1 MTNSTATPG
10 SDAYLAS
17 LAGIV
22 ADIEVAERQVTVAQ
36 VAQLRV
42 LARAGQLAETQSVGA
57 AARVRAHD
65 MALRAIAAEVGGVM
79 HATDRTIQRRID
91 EARTIVEDYPAA
103 LAAWESGRIARG
115 HVLVI
120 VETGAVVPPDLRE
133 QFEAAAIARCERDT
147 PNRVRAELEILAQ
160 RMHPRSSTERHV
172 AAAAAR
178 CIRLVPGRD
187 GMSDLIATLPTV
199 IAAGIHDRL
208 TQQAR
213 AVIDS
218 RAAIA
223 DAGRE
228 TPDES
233 DLLAL
238 GLGADGVRAGDG
250 GADELTT
257 GELSADSSR
266 EPTAAE
272 LAATDHRSTDQV
284 RADIFADLLLAGTPA
299 IDPTGTGDGAGP
311 LGTIRGHVQVVVS
324 ATTLWGADDGP
335 ADLIGQSPIDAA
347 SARELAGGARIWE
360 RLLTHP
366 VTGTVLAVDSYRVPP
381 AMRRYLQARDQHCR
395 FPGCRVPAIRCE
407 IDHTH
412 DHALGGPTDHCNL
425 GHLCQR
431 HHSMKQFTAW
441 RVRQLPGGVLH
452 WTSPTGRTYRE
463 DAPTPAVMFAPA
475 VPYADDPAPF

>member
-1 MTNSTATPG
+1 M
-10 SDAYLAS
+10 AS
-17 LAGIV
+17 LAEIV
-22 ADIEVAERQVTVAQ
+22 ADVESTERHVTVAQ

-42 LARAGQLAETQSVGA
+42 LARAGQLAETQAAGA

-65 MALRAIAAEVGGVM
+65 MALRAIAAEVGGVLR
-79 HATDRTIQRRID
+79 ATDRTVQRRID

-103 LAAWESGRIARG
+103 LSAWETGRIARG

-120 VETGAVVPPDLRE
+120 VETGAVVPPDLRGE
-133 QFEAAAIARCERDT
+133 FEAAAIARCERDT
-147 PNRVRAELEILAQ
+147 PNRVRPELEILAQ
-160 RMHPRSSTERHV
+160 RIHPRPLTERHA

-178 CIRLVPGRD
+178 CVRLVPGRD
-187 GMSDLIATLPTV
+187 GMSDLVATLPTV

-218 RAAIA
+218 RDAIA
-223 DAGRE
+223 SGGRGA
-228 TPDES
+228 TGSAFGIGD
-233 DLLAL
+233 DGARN
-238 GLGADGVRAGDG
+238 GADG
-250 GADELTT
+250 
-257 GELSADSSR
+257 ADSG
-266 EPTAAE
+266 EDGDDGAGAPTAAE
-272 LAATDHRSTDQV
+272 LAATDRRSTDQV

-299 IDPTGTGDGAGP
+299 LDPTGTGDGMGP
-311 LGTIRGHVQVVVS
+311 LGAIRGHVQVVVS
-324 ATTLWGADDGP
+324 ATTLCGADDGP
-335 ADLIGQSPIDAA
+335 ADLIGSTPVDAA
-347 SARELAGGARIWE
+347 TARELAGGAHIWE
-360 RLLTHP
+360 RLFTHP
-366 VTGTVLAVDSYRVPP
+366 VTGTVLTVDSYRVPL

-412 DHALGGPTDHCNL
+412 DHALGGPTDHRNL

-463 DAPTPAVMFAPA
+463 DAPSPAVAFVPA
-475 VPYADDPAPF
+475 ATSAGDPAPF